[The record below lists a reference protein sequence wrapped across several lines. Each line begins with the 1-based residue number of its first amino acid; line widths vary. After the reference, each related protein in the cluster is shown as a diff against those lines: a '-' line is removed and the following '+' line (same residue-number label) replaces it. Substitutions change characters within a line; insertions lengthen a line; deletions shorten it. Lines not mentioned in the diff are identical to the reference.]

1 MVRAGDPSSGCPIP
15 GLPHFR
21 RYSLMTPALVTV
33 VILQKGLHIS
43 FRDDFAE
50 LDRAVMKTGRQGVIF
65 RP

>member
-1 MVRAGDPSSGCPIP
+1 
-15 GLPHFR
+15 
-21 RYSLMTPALVTV
+21 MTPALVTV